1 MKLHRKKKFWIPLV
15 IILFLAVLRI
25 IAPSVILK
33 KINAE
38 LKDASPTL
46 TGHVADLDLKIIFGS
61 AELEGI
67 TASIKESGK
76 EFLKVESVK
85 GALNLTELLKGNI
98 EVSAIIKNADLT
110 YSSGLMEAVKKHV
123 ASQPKE
129 DKPLPDI
136 RISRVDLKDSIVRLE
151 PYPSLT
157 KAGGIVISD
166 IDARATNL
174 IPQEKLDTTLF
185 SMQGKLLKSGDVKI
199 NGAAKIETKPL
210 AWSID
215 SEILHFDLTTLNQFL
230 RKKVPLTFTRG
241 QLDFFAEAKSED
253 GKVSGYLKPFVEN
266 LDVIKGE
273 EDFKNTR
280 HWIFEIISALGNIV
294 MQEEEVAATR
304 VPFVYEDKL
313 QAETGES
320 IGNAF
325 EHSFI
330 QEISRGI
337 ENTIE
342 LE

>member
-1 MKLHRKKKFWIPLV
+1 MKFYRKKKIWIPLV
-15 IILFLAVLRI
+15 VILFLTVLRI
-25 IAPSVILK
+25 IAPPVILK
-33 KINAE
+33 RINAE

-46 TGHVADLDLKIIFGS
+46 TGHVADLDLKLIFGG

-67 TASIKESGK
+67 TASMKGSGK
-76 EFLKVESVK
+76 EFLKVESVN
-85 GALNLTELLKGNI
+85 ASLSLSELLKGNI
-98 EVSAIIKNADLT
+98 EANAVINKADLT
-110 YSSGLMEAVKKHV
+110 YSAGLMAAIKKHV

-136 RISRVDLKDSIVRLE
+136 RISRVDLKNSVVRLE

-157 KAGGIVISD
+157 KGAGVVMSD

-174 IPQEKLDTTLF
+174 IPGEKLDTTLF
-185 SMQGKLLKSGDVKI
+185 SMQGKLLKSGDVKV
-199 NGAAKIETKPL
+199 NGAARIEEKPL

-215 SEILHFDLTTLNQFL
+215 SEILNFDLTTLNQFL
-230 RKKVPLTFTRG
+230 REKVPLTFTRG
-241 QLDFFAEAKSED
+241 QLDFFAEAKSES

-273 EDFKNTR
+273 EDFKSTR

-304 VPFVYEDKL
+304 VPFVYKDKL